1 MADKK
6 KFNVNKGGAKGAG
19 PQKKRE
25 DKSYFAASRKK
36 RNRNLMYIIPAVAVL
51 IAVAAYSISVYSQN
65 VKPPPDYGPLG
76 SAHVHA
82 AFAVKLNG
90 TQLDFSND
98 KYQVKSRY
106 MHVENGDGT
115 TLHRHAA
122 DVPISEFFKSI
133 RMNTTDTCFT
143 TDNKT
148 EYCSNG
154 NQNLE
159 FYVNG
164 NKTKSIANY
173 VFNDDDR
180 ILIVYG
186 DSPLQVK
193 QDLDQLQQ
201 QTIKK

>member
-1 MADKK
+1 
-6 KFNVNKGGAKGAG
+6 
-19 PQKKRE
+19 
-25 DKSYFAASRKK
+25 
-36 RNRNLMYIIPAVAVL
+36 
-51 IAVAAYSISVYSQN
+51 
-65 VKPPPDYGPLG
+65 
-76 SAHVHA
+76 
-82 AFAVKLNG
+82 
-90 TQLDFSND
+90 
-98 KYQVKSRY
+98 
-106 MHVENGDGT
+106 
-115 TLHRHAA
+115 
-122 DVPISEFFKSI
+122 
-133 RMNTTDTCFT
+133 MNTTDTCFT

-164 NKTKSIANY
+164 NKTKSIADY